1 MRLTSTIK
9 DVIIE
14 EPSIN
19 TYLTHPS
26 TLRIPTKDFNCPI
39 FLLKLRTSP
48 VLDFTN
54 PARRKVL
61 GCLEGVRLEN
71 GRWDG
76 LHLKAGVVNI

>member
-9 DVIIE
+9 DVIIK

-26 TLRIPTKDFNCPI
+26 TLRIPTKNFNWSI
-39 FLLKLRTSP
+39 FLLKLKTSP
-48 VLDFTN
+48 VLDLTN
-54 PARRKVL
+54 PALRKLL
-61 GCLEGVRLEN
+61 GCLEGVRIEN